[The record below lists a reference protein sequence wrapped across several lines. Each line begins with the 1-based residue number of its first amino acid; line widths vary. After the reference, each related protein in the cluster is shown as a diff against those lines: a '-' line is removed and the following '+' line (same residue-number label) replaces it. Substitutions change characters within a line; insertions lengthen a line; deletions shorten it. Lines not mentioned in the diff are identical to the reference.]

1 MTNIVFFALG
11 EKQAKGAAS
20 RTKRLAITSTLKCR
34 YATLIAIQAKLW
46 SNKRCLLNDLT
57 MKVTA
62 SVLQLIACANVA
74 LAFSPSLQQR
84 CSLTSRSPTCV
95 FSSQWEDEDEEIA
108 TTTSFEDAGD
118 SLRQEEDKDR
128 MDGMGDFDANP
139 AVS

>member
-1 MTNIVFFALG
+1 
-11 EKQAKGAAS
+11 
-20 RTKRLAITSTLKCR
+20 
-34 YATLIAIQAKLW
+34 
-46 SNKRCLLNDLT
+46 
-57 MKVTA
+57 
-62 SVLQLIACANVA
+62 
-74 LAFSPSLQQR
+74 
-84 CSLTSRSPTCV
+84 V